1 MMLIANGGTGIDM
14 DAQAIA
20 TTGLIDTG
28 VVTADL
34 DFVVVVFADEDDSTY
49 VPTASPSE
57 PPSNGFLFSQVKLI
71 LQMYLHHFPRTF
83 NGNYC
88 RSTSR

>member
-1 MMLIANGGTGIDM
+1 MCVITLIANGGTGIDI

-28 VVTADL
+28 VFTADL
-34 DFVVVVFADEDDSTY
+34 VFVVVFAVEDDSTY

-57 PPSNGFLFSQVKLI
+57 PPMVCYFRRWS
-71 LQMYLHHFPRTF
+71 
-83 NGNYC
+83 
-88 RSTSR
+88 

>member
-1 MMLIANGGTGIDM
+1 MCVITLIANGGTGIDI

-49 VPTASPSE
+49 VPTASP
-57 PPSNGFLFSQVKLI
+57 PNLQWKLW
-71 LQMYLHHFPRTF
+71 Q
-83 NGNYC
+83 
-88 RSTSR
+88 